1 MLIALLFVTQ
11 SDISEI
17 FVLGKR
23 LTYIMLEEILVTI
36 LSPLS
41 HKEFEFEKIREGG
54 WWILKPIETNNQ
66 KKHSK
71 DILLIFW

>member
-41 HKEFEFEKIREGG
+41 HKEFEFGKIREGG
-54 WWILKPIETNNQ
+54 
-66 KKHSK
+66 
-71 DILLIFW
+71 